1 MSHPDPCQL
10 ECYLDDELSDPIRET
25 VRRHVE
31 QCPPCLERLEALRKV
46 GLALHRTLPTEQ
58 MSLSEAEFW
67 LHLAS
72 NLPTCRPRTWP
83 LVPFLPPLL
92 LAMAGTL
99 IQAMILTTLL
109 GFELAGLGLMPSLG
123 PTVSSELSS
132 LVSHRGLQQW
142 LHASLGW
149 SSEQVAQRTI
159 HYWDKLNWATQ
170 NVVIF
175 VTVLLTLAVFMSVIV
190 TFYSFWAMC
199 WSGSARPNRQKEVW
213 DHGIRSYR

>member
-10 ECYLDDELSDPIRET
+10 ECYLDDELSDPIRES

-46 GLALHRTLPTEQ
+46 SLALHRTLPTEQ
-58 MSLSEAEFW
+58 MFLSEGEFW
-67 LHLAS
+67 LHLAR
-72 NLPTCRPRTWP
+72 NLPAGRPRIWP
-83 LVPFLPPLL
+83 MVPFLPPLL
-92 LAMAGTL
+92 LATAGAL
-99 IQAMILTTLL
+99 VRAMILTTLL
-109 GFELAGLGLMPSLG
+109 AFELAGLGLIPSLG
-123 PTVSSELSS
+123 STVSSELSS

-142 LHASLGW
+142 LHPSLGW

-159 HYWDKLNWATQ
+159 HYWDELNWPNQ

>member
-1 MSHPDPCQL
+1 MSHPHPFQIQS
-10 ECYLDDELSDPIRET
+10 YLDDELPDRIRERLR
-25 VRRHVE
+25 VHVE
-31 QCPPCLERLEALRKV
+31 QCPPCLERLEALRQIS
-46 GLALHRTLPTEQ
+46 LALHRALPTEQ
-58 MSLSEAEFW
+58 MFLSEGEFW

-72 NLPTCRPRTWP
+72 DLPARRPRIWP

-92 LAMAGTL
+92 LAMAGGL
-99 IQAMILTTLL
+99 VQAMILTTLL
-109 GFELAGLGLMPSLG
+109 AFELTGLGLIPSLG
-123 PTVSSELSS
+123 STVSSQLSS

-142 LHASLGW
+142 LHTSLGW
-149 SSEQVAQRTI
+149 SSEEVAQRTI

-175 VTVLLTLAVFMSVIV
+175 VTVLLTLGVFMSVIV

-213 DHGIRSYR
+213 VHGIRSYR